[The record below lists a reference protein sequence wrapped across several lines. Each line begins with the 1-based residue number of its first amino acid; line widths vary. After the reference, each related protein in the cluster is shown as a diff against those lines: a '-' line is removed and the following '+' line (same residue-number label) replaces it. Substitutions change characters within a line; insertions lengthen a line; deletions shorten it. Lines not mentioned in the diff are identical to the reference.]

1 MAQFTPLTRRTTFA
15 GEGSQASAARSAD
28 FLPLKGSGRKTQSFA
43 GVSSRELTMR
53 KVLRSNFH
61 IKGRG
66 ASFDV
71 TSAQLES
78 AKKQANKVGSG
89 SSDVAVVDA
98 AGTAKATTAAED
110 SRGMIVVVV
119 DALSTGACVAEYAQQ
134 RGYTIV
140 HCTSLAPS
148 PELADMVS
156 IMEERLRL
164 LFWVLAFC

>member
-43 GVSSRELTMR
+43 GVSSHELTMR

-71 TSAQLES
+71 TSAQAES
-78 AKKQANKVGSG
+78 GKKHANGAGSG
-89 SSDVAVVDA
+89 GDA
-98 AGTAKATTAAED
+98 AVANASGTAVSAPGEE

-156 IMEERLRL
+156 MIGVEVASVNSQ
-164 LFWVLAFC
+164 FFKK

>member
-1 MAQFTPLTRRTTFA
+1 MAEFTPLTRRTTFA
-15 GEGSQASAARSAD
+15 GDGSQASAARSAD

-43 GVSSRELTMR
+43 GVSSHELTMR

-66 ASFDV
+66 AFDV
-71 TSAQLES
+71 TSALSES
-78 AKKQANKVGSG
+78 AKKQTNKVGSG
-89 SSDVAVVDA
+89 SSDVAVADA
-98 AGTAKATTAAED
+98 AGTVKATTATED

-156 IMEERLRL
+156 ITEEMLRL
-164 LFWVLAFC
+164 PLWVLAFC